1 MKIPI
6 RIRLT
11 AVYCTVFCIS
21 AVLLEAGAYVG
32 LKSAI
37 NAVVDRELR
46 SRLSGIEEFLDEHV
60 SRKSLAQLQRE
71 LSTHA
76 ALQPGYLE
84 IDDDQGH
91 PIFRAASMAAF
102 SDARHLDPLMA
113 IWTAGGQPPL
123 RILAVRRTVR
133 GREFDLHLGTD
144 LTVPFEVLRRFR
156 LLLILSAPIVLIC
169 ASAAGY
175 WVSKRALEPVSQLTA
190 AARSISAANLNDRLA
205 EPQSG
210 DELQALAETLNG
222 MLGRIEDAF
231 RHMTQFTA
239 NASHELRTPL
249 ALMRTTSEVALLSA
263 NGSAAT
269 YREALHRIL
278 RETEKSTDLLDD
290 MLRLAR
296 ADSAACPLALE
307 LVEIGPTIEQAC
319 EGVEPLAREKNL
331 DLTFGEWAGTAWVAA
346 DSGHLHRLWLILLDN
361 AIKYTPAGGSIQV
374 GWRLASPNTV
384 VCEVKDSG
392 FGIAESDIPHIFER
406 FFRADKAR
414 SREQSGAGLGLS
426 IARWIVDAHHG
437 TIEVESA
444 VGLGSVFRVILP
456 TISQTPHT
464 LPVASGTS
472 IDLVV
477 Q

>member
-1 MKIPI
+1 MTP
-6 RIRLT
+6 
-11 AVYCTVFCIS
+11 
-21 AVLLEAGAYVG
+21 
-32 LKSAI
+32 
-37 NAVVDRELR
+37 
-46 SRLSGIEEFLDEHV
+46 
-60 SRKSLAQLQRE
+60 
-71 LSTHA
+71 
-76 ALQPGYLE
+76 
-84 IDDDQGH
+84 
-91 PIFRAASMAAF
+91 F
-102 SDARHLDPLMA
+102 SDARHLDRSMA
-113 IWTAGGQPPL
+113 IWTAGGQTPL

-133 GREFDLHLGTD
+133 GHEFDLHLGTD

-249 ALMRTTSEVALLSA
+249 ALMRTTSEVALLSV

-278 RETEKSTDLLDD
+278 REAEKSTDLLDD

-296 ADSAACPLALE
+296 ADSATRALALE
-307 LVEIGPTIEQAC
+307 PIEIGPTIEQAC
-319 EGVEPLAREKNL
+319 EGVEPLACEKNL
-331 DLTFGEWAGTAWVAA
+331 ELKLGEWAGTAWVAA

-374 GWRLASPNTV
+374 IWRLASPNTV

-392 FGIAESDIPHIFER
+392 IGIAESDIPHIFER

-426 IARWIVDAHHG
+426 IARCIVDAHHG

-444 VGLGSVFRVILP
+444 LGLGSLFRVSLP
-456 TISQTPHT
+456 TISQTPRA
-464 LPVASGTS
+464 LPAASQNA